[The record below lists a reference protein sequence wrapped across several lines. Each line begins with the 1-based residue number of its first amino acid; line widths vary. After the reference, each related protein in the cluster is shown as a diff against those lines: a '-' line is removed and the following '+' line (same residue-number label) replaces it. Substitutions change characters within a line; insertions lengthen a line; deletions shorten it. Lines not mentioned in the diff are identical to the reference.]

1 MEDDIKTLWDKGLTM
16 SQIAKQ
22 MNTTVGTVAGKINR
36 RREMFAPRT
45 PIKYQT
51 NRPSKNPEGILKL
64 NSNTCRFIT
73 NDDTSKPKYCL
84 APIKRRSYCEE
95 HAALCYLPR
104 RKADD

>member
-1 MEDDIKTLWDKGLTM
+1 MEDDIKILWDKGLTM

-45 PIKYQT
+45 PQKYQEY
-51 NRPSKNPEGILKL
+51 RPIGNSRAILALNP
-64 NSNTCRFIT
+64 NTCRFIT

-84 APIKRRSYCEE
+84 APVKRRSYCEE